1 MIRINIDLN
10 IEHYWSKYTTQP
22 RKNKL
27 FTSFDSRFSPRITA
41 NIGLAKLVWH
51 PDPGI
56 GEDESRI
63 ADPDFSLDF
72 ILLKEPDQV
81 RK

>member
-1 MIRINIDLN
+1 M
-10 IEHYWSKYTTQP
+10 
-22 RKNKL
+22 